1 MIKEMLIHNIAFED
15 DSCGEYWVDAET
27 LEYMF
32 PSEYNKTMSENEYF
46 TLALKYLELYVG
58 DVENVDYAKIDY
70 WR

>member
-1 MIKEMLIHNIAFED
+1 MIKEMLIHNIEFED
-15 DSCGEYWVDAET
+15 DSCGEYWVDSET